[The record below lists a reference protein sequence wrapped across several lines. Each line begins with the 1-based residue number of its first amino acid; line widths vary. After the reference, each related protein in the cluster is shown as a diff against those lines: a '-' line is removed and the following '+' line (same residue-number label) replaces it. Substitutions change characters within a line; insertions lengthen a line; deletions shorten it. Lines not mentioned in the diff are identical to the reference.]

1 MINGFSEESTT
12 RTILFPSTG
21 TTMTALGHI
30 CRLLFVSVVLTNMSC
45 TQTSEEVLNLE
56 EYTGPIRQMES
67 VTILHSDSGT
77 VTAKIEADK
86 ILEFA
91 SGDREFPE
99 GVYLEFYEEGERSS
113 FLKANYAYFT
123 SDKSQW
129 KGTGNVVLKNFGS
142 GEQLNT
148 EELFWEPNTGKVYT
162 DKFVNIE
169 SGDEV
174 LTGTGLET
182 TQDFSSY
189 VILKPE
195 GIFSIQE

>member
-1 MINGFSEESTT
+1 MLHLKNIRNLLLVTLGALVLASCSETSQE
-12 RTILFPSTG
+12 
-21 TTMTALGHI
+21 ALNI
-30 CRLLFVSVVLTNMSC
+30 
-45 TQTSEEVLNLE
+45 E
-56 EYTGPIRQMES
+56 EYTGPIRQMEA

-77 VTAKIEADK
+77 VTAKIEANK

-99 GVYLEFYEEGERSS
+99 GVYLEFFENGEKSS

-123 SDKSQW
+123 SDKSMW
-129 KGTGNVVLKNFGS
+129 KGTGDVVLKNFGS
-142 GEQLNT
+142 GEILNT